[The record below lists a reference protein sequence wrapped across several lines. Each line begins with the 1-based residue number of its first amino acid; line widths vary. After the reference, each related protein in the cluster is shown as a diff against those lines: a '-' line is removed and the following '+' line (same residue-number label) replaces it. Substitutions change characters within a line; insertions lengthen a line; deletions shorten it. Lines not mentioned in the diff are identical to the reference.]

1 MKRTLSLEFCC
12 DWKYCRNSRSP
23 VTRVRDVHKVPTDG
37 VAAQYNVDAAGGEP
51 LTCAALTTLTVG
63 GIIVDKSLA
72 YPCFQ

>member
-1 MKRTLSLEFCC
+1 M
-12 DWKYCRNSRSP
+12 
-23 VTRVRDVHKVPTDG
+23 TRVRDVHKVPTDG